1 MKTSACKDGT
11 LKDQPNQMG
20 MTQHP
25 CTSCAFAIFANY
37 MPCACYVHRR
47 FVKGSG
53 VQSELC

>member
-20 MTQHP
+20 MTQHSY
-25 CTSCAFAIFANY
+25 TSCA
-37 MPCACYVHRR
+37 CACYMHRR

-53 VQSELC
+53 VQSCAEIIVK